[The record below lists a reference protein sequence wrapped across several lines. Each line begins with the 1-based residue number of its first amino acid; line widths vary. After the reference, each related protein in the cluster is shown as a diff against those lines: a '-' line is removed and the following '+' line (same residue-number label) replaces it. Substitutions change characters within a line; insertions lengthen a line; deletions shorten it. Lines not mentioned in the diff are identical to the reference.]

1 MTDNSLLQDFI
12 AETGEHLEDTERNL
26 LRLEQSPE
34 DARVL
39 NEIFRSIHTIK
50 GSSEYLGL
58 ERIAELSHK
67 LESLLDLLR
76 RGERKLDPSVEDLF
90 IATHDRIAQLVDD
103 LSKHQAE
110 QTAIDDLVRRIEGY
124 TGEAAPVSAE
134 ELSATAPPQTDTNA
148 IEDEYDQ
155 ELFGIFVDQL
165 LDGLQAL
172 CAETQKIQS
181 GEMVDQALA
190 HYEDRLGT
198 LKSAANYMGYDQLKE
213 VYENWQQPVSYARKQ
228 IAGGS
233 AVDGAAFA
241 RDVTALHLERI
252 KGFFPKVTALQQLV
266 LDMVAPTVIPV
277 VQPEAPKAEAKQEL
291 RFDDIGVEL
300 ESEPAMAPMSS
311 AKEIQPELDLFSDGD
326 EAAESSQK
334 ADRSLLQDFIVETG
348 EHLEDT
354 ERCLLRL
361 EQQPEDTDVLNEV
374 FRSVHTIKGSSE
386 YLGLERIAELSHK
399 LESLLDLLRR
409 GERKLDR
416 AVEDL
421 LIATHDR
428 LLQLVDDLAQHQAE
442 QTAIDDLVQRIKDYT
457 EQVPPVMA
465 EEAPAAPGPKAE
477 GDAIEA
483 EYDEELFGI
492 FVDQLKDGL
501 QELCAQTLKLVS
513 GQSVQQALSLYED
526 RLGTLKSSANYMGY
540 DKLKQVY
547 GQWLQAVAKIQQMI
561 ADSHE
566 VDWYAFAQE
575 VTAAHLDR
583 IKSFFPKVAAVQQM
597 TLSLTPPQPAAEAML
612 PEPAVQMAAQLVVP
626 AAEAASPPDAEP
638 PVEAPSMAETIPSEP
653 ADQGLLGDF
662 ITETSEH
669 LDEVEQNL
677 LRLEQAPGDLG
688 VLNELFRSIHT
699 IKGSSEYLGMER
711 IAELSHKLENLLD
724 LLRRGQNGVDRGII
738 DLLMAGKDRI
748 TELLEDITT
757 RRSESAAIDDLLV
770 RIQKFVS
777 GPESVAQPAAVPET
791 MEAAPAP
798 VTPIPSAAPLAVY
811 EEAYDKELFAIF
823 TQQFEAGLK
832 ALSSLA
838 EKLEAG
844 PDAAPVLST
853 CQDQLRRLRS
863 SANYMEYEELKATYD
878 QWIDA
883 VDAAI
888 HQLSNG
894 ETVEWQSWV
903 DLVMRPM
910 MERVR
915 HFFAAPALGPAVA
928 DVTLSIK
935 DQEVQAE
942 PVQIPAPI
950 IDIAP
955 AEPAPTAAILPPDR
969 ESADWGGE
977 VIEAPVFESA
987 GADEQSLLSRL
998 ENAFD
1003 AKMQGSAGEHGGLS
1017 QTRLDVVHELLSD
1030 EESLAA
1036 ALENLSAQPSTPTP
1050 PPSSAGDIES
1060 FLFSEGEA
1068 PKEPRK
1074 VLQPKPLAQMIE
1086 KRDHEALSPIDEDE
1100 GRGGYQRGR
1109 RQTDKFRE
1117 RLQKQSIRVDATK
1130 IDTLMNQV
1138 GELVVTRAGFSQLH
1152 EEMRELML
1160 MMKLN
1165 QKAETPEMQMIKRLT
1180 SRINDTTMSLGRI
1193 TSELQD
1199 NVMKVRML
1207 PIAQLFSRYPRVVHD
1222 LIRNTDKQVELEIH
1236 GEETELD
1243 RMVIE
1248 QISDP
1253 LVHIIRN
1260 AVDHGIE
1267 PANERVRK
1275 GKPETGTL
1283 KLEAYPEGNY
1293 VVIEVSD
1300 DGRGIDPDFIKA
1312 KALSKGFIQAEE
1324 AERMSEED
1332 LLGLI
1337 MRPGFSTAD
1346 EVTTT
1351 SGRGVGMDVVKEN
1364 IERLNGTIETQSMPG
1379 SGTLFRIKIPL
1390 TLAIIPALLVHVAG
1404 EIFTIPLS
1412 AVDETIRIRPHE
1424 IYTIE
1429 GMEVYYLR
1437 DSTLPLIRISQ
1448 VLNME
1453 GAASDSDEVFVVV
1466 VNTGNRQAGLIVDKL
1481 WGREE
1486 VVIKPLEDYLQE
1498 KSGFSG
1504 ATVLGDGAISLI
1516 LDVSDLVHL
1525 AVAQHIRRVK
1535 AVNA

>member
-12 AETGEHLEDTERNL
+12 VETGEHLEDTERNL
-26 LRLEQSPE
+26 LRLEQRPE
-34 DARVL
+34 DAEIL

-67 LESLLDLLR
+67 LESVLDQLR
-76 RGERKLDPSVEDLF
+76 RAERKLDPSVEDLL

-103 LSKHQAE
+103 LAKHQE
-110 QTAIDDLVRRIEGY
+110 ERTAIDDLVRRIDGY
-124 TGEAAPVSAE
+124 LGKAEPVSAAE
-134 ELSATAPPQTDTNA
+134 VLTEPSSQTPNDV

-155 ELFGIFVDQL
+155 ELFGIFIDQL
-165 LDGLQAL
+165 LDGFQAL
-172 CAETQKIQS
+172 CAETQKLQS
-181 GEMVDQALA
+181 GETGDRALA
-190 HYEDRLGT
+190 YYEDRLGT
-198 LKSAANYMGYDQLKE
+198 LKSAANYMGYEPLKE
-213 VYENWQQPVSYARKQ
+213 VYEAWLQAAANARKQ
-228 IAGGS
+228 MSDGLPL
-233 AVDGAAFA
+233 DGAAFA
-241 RDVTALHLERI
+241 RDVTAAHMERI
-252 KGFFPKVTALQQLV
+252 KSFFPKVTALQQLV
-266 LDMVAPTVIPV
+266 LHVEASPVIQPPA
-277 VQPEAPKAEAKQEL
+277 PEAKAKQEL
-291 RFDDIGVEL
+291 RFDDIGMEL
-300 ESEPAMAPMSS
+300 ESDAPTPG
-311 AKEIQPELDLFSDGD
+311 AKEIQPELELFSDGD
-326 EAAESSQK
+326 EAAEASQK
-334 ADRSLLQDFIVETG
+334 ADHSLLQDFIAETG

-361 EQQPEDTDVLNEV
+361 EQQPEDPNVLNEL

-386 YLGLERIAELSHK
+386 YLGLERIAELSHN

-428 LLQLVDDLAQHQAE
+428 LAQLVDDLAQHQAE
-442 QTAIDDLVQRIKDYT
+442 QTTIDDLMQRIKDFS
-457 EQVPPVMA
+457 EQAAPVASEVMVA
-465 EEAPAAPGPKAE
+465 APAPKEE

-513 GQSVQQALSLYED
+513 GQSIQQALSLYED

-547 GQWLQAVAKIQQMI
+547 GQWLQAVAQSQQKISDGH
-561 ADSHE
+561 A

-583 IKSFFPKVAAVQQM
+583 IKSFFPRVVAVQQ
-597 TLSLTPPQPAAEAML
+597 LSLSLVAPQPAVEAIS
-612 PEPAVQMAAQLVVP
+612 PEPAAQMTAEPMVIEG
-626 AAEAASPPDAEP
+626 EAASSQDAVPPEVSPATTEAMAFEP
-638 PVEAPSMAETIPSEP
+638 S
-653 ADQGLLGDF
+653 DQGLLGDF

-677 LRLEQAPGDLG
+677 LRLEQAPDDHS

-711 IAELSHKLENLLD
+711 IAELSHQLENLLD
-724 LLRRGQNGVDRGII
+724 LLRHGQYGVDRGII
-738 DLLMAGKDRI
+738 DLLMAAKDRI
-748 TELLEDITT
+748 AALLEDVTS
-757 RRSESAAIDDLLV
+757 RRSESAPIDDLLV
-770 RIQKFVS
+770 RIQNYAFV
-777 GPESVAQPAAVPET
+777 PESAAQPAVAPET
-791 MEAAPAP
+791 METEPTPVVPRATAAP
-798 VTPIPSAAPLAVY
+798 VAVY

-823 TQQFEAGLK
+823 SQQLETGLK

-838 EKLEAG
+838 ERLEAG
-844 PDAAPVLST
+844 QEPATVLLA
-853 CQDQLRRLRS
+853 CLDQLRRLRS
-863 SANYMEYEELKATYD
+863 SANYMEYDELKATYD
-878 QWIDA
+878 QWLTA
-883 VDAAI
+883 VDAVM
-888 HQLSNG
+888 HQFSNG
-894 ETVEWQSWV
+894 ETVEWRSWG
-903 DLVMRPM
+903 DHVMRPM

-915 HFFAAPALGPAVA
+915 DFFAAPALGLT
-928 DVTLSIK
+928 DVVVTVPVEGQGTI
-935 DQEVQAE
+935 
-942 PVQIPAPI
+942 PVQIAADSMENAVAEAPETV
-950 IDIAP
+950 A
-955 AEPAPTAAILPPDR
+955 TLQPDL
-969 ESADWGGE
+969 ESAVDWGAE
-977 VIEAPVFESA
+977 VSETPAFEPGS
-987 GADEQSLLSRL
+987 ADEQRLLARL
-998 ENAFD
+998 ESAFD
-1003 AKMQGSAGEHGGLS
+1003 AKMKGAAGEHGGLS
-1017 QTRLDVVHELLSD
+1017 LAHLDVVHELFSD
-1030 EESLAA
+1030 EEGLAA
-1036 ALENLSAQPSTPTP
+1036 ALESISAQPSTPTP
-1050 PPSSAGDIES
+1050 PPSSAGDIEA

-1068 PKEPRK
+1068 LKEPRK
-1074 VLQPKPLAQMIE
+1074 VLQPKPLAQMME
-1086 KRDHEALSPIDEDE
+1086 KRDNEALSPIDEDE
-1100 GRGGYQRGR
+1100 GRGRYQLGR

-1130 IDTLMNQV
+1130 IDALMNQV

-1165 QKAETPEMQMIKRLT
+1165 QNMETPEMQMVKRLT
-1180 SRINDTTMSLGRI
+1180 GRIYDTTMSLGRI

-1267 PANERVRK
+1267 PAKERVSK
-1275 GKPETGTL
+1275 GKPENGTL

-1300 DGRGIDPDFIKA
+1300 DGRGIEPDFIKA
-1312 KALSKGFIQAEE
+1312 KALSKGFIQPEE
-1324 AERMSEED
+1324 ADRMSEED

-1379 SGTLFRIKIPL
+1379 AGTLFRIKIPL

-1424 IYTIE
+1424 ISTIE
-1429 GMEVYYLR
+1429 DMEVYYLR

-1448 VLNME
+1448 VLKME
-1453 GAASDSDEVFVVV
+1453 GAAIDSDEVFVVV

-1481 WGREE
+1481 RGREE

-1504 ATVLGDGAISLI
+1504 ATILGDGAISLI

-1525 AVAQHIRRVK
+1525 AVDQHIRRVR
-1535 AVNA
+1535 AVNE

>member
-12 AETGEHLEDTERNL
+12 VETGEHLEDTERNL
-26 LRLEQSPE
+26 LRLEQRPE
-34 DARVL
+34 DAEIL

-67 LESLLDLLR
+67 LESVLDQLR
-76 RGERKLDPSVEDLF
+76 RAERKLDPSVEDLL

-103 LSKHQAE
+103 LSKHQDE
-110 QTAIDDLVRRIEGY
+110 RTAIDDLVRRIDGY
-124 TGEAAPVSAE
+124 LGKAEPVSAAE
-134 ELSATAPPQTDTNA
+134 GLADSSPQTLNDV

-155 ELFGIFVDQL
+155 ELFGIFIDQL

-172 CAETQKIQS
+172 CAETQKLQS
-181 GEMVDQALA
+181 GETGDRALA

-198 LKSAANYMGYDQLKE
+198 LKSAANYMGYEQLKE
-213 VYENWQQPVSYARKQ
+213 VYEAWLQAAAYARKQ
-228 IAGGS
+228 ISDGLPL
-233 AVDGAAFA
+233 DGAAFA
-241 RDVTALHLERI
+241 RDVTVVHMERI
-252 KGFFPKVTALQQLV
+252 KSFFPKVTALQQLV
-266 LDMVAPTVIPV
+266 LHVEASPV
-277 VQPEAPKAEAKQEL
+277 VQPETPEAEAKPEL
-291 RFDDIGVEL
+291 RFDDIGMEL
-300 ESEPAMAPMSS
+300 ESEPPMAPTPG
-311 AKEIQPELDLFSDGD
+311 AKEIQPELELFSDGD
-326 EAAESSQK
+326 EAAEASQK
-334 ADRSLLQDFIVETG
+334 ADRSLLQDFIAETG

-361 EQQPEDTDVLNEV
+361 EQQPEDANVLNEL

-399 LESLLDLLRR
+399 LESLLDLLRQ

-428 LLQLVDDLAQHQAE
+428 LAQLVDDLAQHQAE
-442 QTAIDDLVQRIKDYT
+442 QTDIDDLVQRIKDFS
-457 EQVPPVMA
+457 EQ
-465 EEAPAAPGPKAE
+465 AAPLAVEAMVAASAPKEE

-526 RLGTLKSSANYMGY
+526 RLGTLTSSANYMGY

-547 GQWLQAVAKIQQMI
+547 GQWLQAVAGIQQKI
-561 ADSHE
+561 SDGLA

-575 VTAAHLDR
+575 VTATHLDR
-583 IKSFFPKVAAVQQM
+583 IKSFFPKVVSVQQ
-597 TLSLTPPQPAAEAML
+597 LSLSMPAPQPAVEAIA
-612 PEPAVQMAAQLVVP
+612 PEPAAQMAAEPMAIEGQAASSQDAAPPEEAP
-626 AAEAASPPDAEP
+626 AATEAVA
-638 PVEAPSMAETIPSEP
+638 SEP

-677 LRLEQAPGDLG
+677 LRLEQAPDDHS

-711 IAELSHKLENLLD
+711 IAELSHQLENLLD
-724 LLRRGQNGVDRGII
+724 LLRRGQYGVDRGII
-738 DLLMAGKDRI
+738 DLLMAAKDRI
-748 TELLEDITT
+748 AVLLEDVTT
-757 RRSESAAIDDLLV
+757 RRSESAPIDDLLV
-770 RIQKFVS
+770 RIQNCA
-777 GPESVAQPAAVPET
+777 SVPQNATQPVAAPET
-791 MEAAPAP
+791 METEPAP
-798 VTPIPSAAPLAVY
+798 VAPIPTAAPVAVY

-823 TQQFEAGLK
+823 SQQLETGLK

-838 EKLEAG
+838 EQLQTGQE
-844 PDAAPVLST
+844 AAPVLSA

-863 SANYMEYEELKATYD
+863 SANYMEYDELKATYD
-878 QWIDA
+878 QWLAA
-883 VDAAI
+883 VDAVR

-894 ETVEWQSWV
+894 ETIEWRSWV
-903 DLVMRPM
+903 DHVMRPM
-910 MERVR
+910 AQRVR
-915 HFFAAPALGPAVA
+915 DFFATPAIDLADVAVTVPVEVQGAQAVA
-928 DVTLSIK
+928 
-935 DQEVQAE
+935 
-942 PVQIPAPI
+942 VQIAADSMENAVAEAP
-950 IDIAP
+950 
-955 AEPAPTAAILPPDR
+955 ETVAIMQPDL
-969 ESADWGGE
+969 ESAVDWGGE
-977 VIEAPVFESA
+977 VSETPAFEHGS
-987 GADEQSLLSRL
+987 ADEQNLLARL
-998 ENAFD
+998 ESAFD
-1003 AKMQGSAGEHGGLS
+1003 AKMQGAAGEQGELS
-1017 QTRLDVVHELLSD
+1017 LAHLDVVHGLFSD
-1030 EESLAA
+1030 EEGLAA
-1036 ALENLSAQPSTPTP
+1036 ALEGISAQPSTPTP
-1050 PPSSAGDIES
+1050 PPSSAGDIEA

-1068 PKEPRK
+1068 LKEPRK
-1074 VLQPKPLAQMIE
+1074 VLQPKPLAQMME
-1086 KRDHEALSPIDEDE
+1086 KRDNEALSPIDEDE
-1100 GRGGYQRGR
+1100 GRGRYQLGR

-1160 MMKLN
+1160 TMKLN
-1165 QKAETPEMQMIKRLT
+1165 QKMETPEMQMVKRLT
-1180 SRINDTTMSLGRI
+1180 GRIYDTTMSLGRI

-1267 PANERVRK
+1267 PAQERVSK

-1312 KALSKGFIQAEE
+1312 KALSKGFIQPEE
-1324 AERMSEED
+1324 ADRMSEED

-1379 SGTLFRIKIPL
+1379 AGTLFRIKIPL

-1424 IYTIE
+1424 ISTIE

-1448 VLNME
+1448 VLKME
-1453 GAASDSDEVFVVV
+1453 GAVIGSDEVFVVV
-1466 VNTGNRQAGLIVDKL
+1466 VNTGNRQAGLVVDKL
-1481 WGREE
+1481 RGREE

-1504 ATVLGDGAISLI
+1504 ATILGDGAISLI

-1525 AVAQHIRRVK
+1525 AVDQHIRRVR
-1535 AVNA
+1535 AVNE